1 MEKSISQR
9 EKNRGRL
16 CIICTALLWGLAG
29 VCVKSICWSSLSI
42 MAARSFTS
50 MISLGIMRKSFRVRL
65 TKKNVICA
73 LLAASTSLLYMMGI
87 KNTTAGTAIVLQY
100 TAPIIILLLNIL
112 FYHKKPD
119 VREILIVAAVFA
131 GCVLSF
137 ADDMG
142 AGHLL
147 GNILSLA
154 SGVTYA
160 LQIMMF
166 SRDGVD
172 ADDSMMLSNMIGF
185 VVGAPFLFFDKRMA
199 QTTPTTVIWL
209 VIMCL
214 FQYSL
219 ANILYVRGCKTV
231 SDIECSLLMTLEPI
245 FNPIPVAIFC
255 GETMGRKAIIG
266 FVIVIAG
273 IVVYTLTS
281 KKQTA
286 G

>member
-1 MEKSISQR
+1 MEKSVSAS

-16 CIICTALLWGLAG
+16 MILGTALLWGLAG
-29 VCVKSICWSSLSI
+29 VCVKSICWNSLSI
-42 MAARSFTS
+42 LAARSLV
-50 MISLGIMRKSFRVRL
+50 SLLFMAAMRKSFRVRL
-65 TKKNVICA
+65 TKKNAICA
-73 LLAASTSLLYMMGI
+73 AFAASTSILYMMGI

-100 TAPIIILLLNIL
+100 TAPILILIFNII

-119 VREILIVAAVFA
+119 TRESVIVIAVFF

-137 ADDMG
+137 VDDLG
-142 AGHLL
+142 TGHTL

-172 ADDSMMLSNMIGF
+172 AEDCMMLSNMMAFAVSI
-185 VVGAPFLFFDKRMA
+185 PFAFFDKGIA
-199 QTTPTTVIWL
+199 DTTSSTLIWL
-209 VIMCL
+209 AVMCI

-219 ANILYVRGCKTV
+219 ANILYSRGCKLV
-231 SDIECSLLMTLEPI
+231 SDIECALLLTLEPI

-255 GETMGRKAIIG
+255 GEMMGRKALTG
-266 FVIVIAG
+266 FMIVIAG
-273 IVVYTLTS
+273 IIVYTLTS
-281 KKQTA
+281 KKQNA
-286 G
+286 A

>member
-1 MEKSISQR
+1 MGKSVSLS

-42 MAARSFTS
+42 MAVRSFTS
-50 MISLGIMRKSFRVRL
+50 MISMGILRKSFRVRL
-65 TKKNVICA
+65 TKKNVLCA

-87 KNTTAGTAIVLQY
+87 KNTTAGTAILLQY
-100 TAPIIILLLNIL
+100 TAPILILVFNIL

-119 VREILIVAAVFA
+119 GREILIVAAVFA

-154 SGVTYA
+154 PGVTYA

-172 ADDSMMLSNMIGF
+172 ADDSMMLSNMMGF
-185 VVGAPFLFFDKRMA
+185 VVGAPFLFFDKGIA
-199 QTTPTTVIWL
+199 LTTPTTVIWL

-255 GETMGRKAIIG
+255 GETMGPKALIG

-273 IVVYTLTS
+273 ILAYTFTS
-281 KKQTA
+281 KKQKDE
-286 G
+286 

>member
-1 MEKSISQR
+1 MEKSVSLS
-9 EKNRGRL
+9 EKNRGRIY
-16 CIICTALLWGLAG
+16 IICTALLWGLAG

-50 MISLGIMRKSFRVRL
+50 VMSMGIMRKSFRVRL
-65 TKKNVICA
+65 TKKNLICA
-73 LLAASTSLLYMMGI
+73 LFAASTGILYMMGI

-100 TAPIIILLLNIL
+100 TAPILILIFNMV

-119 VREILIVAAVFA
+119 KREIFIVIAVFF

-172 ADDSMMLSNMIGF
+172 SEDCVMLSNMIAF
-185 VVGAPFLFFDKRMA
+185 IVSVPFIFFDKGIA
-199 QTTPTTVIWL
+199 QTTPTTLVWL
-209 VIMCL
+209 AVMCV
-214 FQYSL
+214 FQFSV
-219 ANILYVRGCKTV
+219 ANILYSRGCKLV
-231 SDIECSLLMTLEPI
+231 SDIECSLLLTLEPI

-273 IVVYTLTS
+273 IVVYTITS
-281 KKQTA
+281 KKQSA

>member
-1 MEKSISQR
+1 MEKSVSLS

-29 VCVKSICWSSLSI
+29 VCVKSICWSALSI
-42 MAARSFTS
+42 MAARSFSS
-50 MISLGIMRKSFRVRL
+50 MISLGITRKSFRVRF
-65 TKKNVICA
+65 TKKNMICA
-73 LLAASTSLLYMMGI
+73 FLAASTSLLYMMGI

-100 TAPIIILLLNIL
+100 TAPILILIFNIV

-119 VREILIVAAVFA
+119 KREIFIVIAVFF

-185 VVGAPFLFFDKRMA
+185 AVGVPFLFFDKGIA
-199 QTTPTTVIWL
+199 LTTPTTVIWL

-219 ANILYVRGCKTV
+219 ANILYVRGCKRV

-273 IVVYTLTS
+273 IVGYTLTS

-286 G
+286 Q

>member
-1 MEKSISQR
+1 MNSNTD
-9 EKNRGRL
+9 KNRGRL
-16 CIICTALLWGLAG
+16 MIVGTALLWGLAG
-29 VCVKSICWSSLSI
+29 VCVKSICWNSMSI
-42 MAARSFTS
+42 MTARCLASKLT
-50 MISLGIMRKSFRVRL
+50 MGAMRKTFKVRL
-65 TKKNVICA
+65 TKKNIICA
-73 LLAASTSLLYMMGI
+73 SLAAATGILYMMGI

-100 TAPIIILLLNIL
+100 TAPILILILNII
-112 FYHKKPD
+112 FYHKKPNA
-119 VREILIVAAVFA
+119 REIIIVLAVFA

-142 AGHLL
+142 AGHTL

-172 ADDSMMLSNMIGF
+172 AEDSMMLSNMIGF
-185 VVGAPFLFFDKRMA
+185 VICAPFMFFDKGIA
-199 QTTPTTVIWL
+199 ETTASTVIWL

-219 ANILYVRGCKTV
+219 SNILYARGCKAV
-231 SDIECSLLMTLEPI
+231 SDIECSLILTLEPI

-255 GETMGRKAIIG
+255 GETMGRKALIG
-266 FVIVIAG
+266 FAIVIAG
-273 IVVYTLTS
+273 IITYTLTS
-281 KKQTA
+281 KKTVTDN
-286 G
+286 